1 MLHMIN
7 ESYRGVNTKCVIS
20 SLNFNVFIVKEVEFI
35 VGVFV
40 VIFVCNICV
49 CFSWFSKLFILRSRD
64 IDKPSGSYGTSC
76 TNYRFWKTRIDSDRD
91 QILPKNGT
99 VRSGPRVVVHDQIFL
114 KMIGSN
120 RLETKTF
127 QKSGGQLIGSTW
139 SAKTQPSFLNQS
151 WTVCCNQL
159 FNRIIHILVWRFIIC
174 HFEIGLSTVFYVLMI
189 PQFASWYL

>member
-7 ESYRGVNTKCVIS
+7 ESYRWVITKYVIS
-20 SLNFNVFIVKEVEFI
+20 SLNSNVFIVKEVEFI

-49 CFSWFSKLFILRSRD
+49 CFSWYSKLFIPVSRD
-64 IDKPSGSYGTSC
+64 TDKPSLCSYGPSC
-76 TNYRFWKTRIDSDRD
+76 TNCRYWKNRIDSDRD
-91 QILPKNGT
+91 QKLPKNGT
-99 VRSGPRVVVHDQIFL
+99 VRSLEQDQKNFNFIRNL
-114 KMIGSN
+114 AVS
-120 RLETKTF
+120 
-127 QKSGGQLIGSTW
+127 W
-139 SAKTQPSFLNQS
+139 SAKTQTSFLNQP

-174 HFEIGLSTVFYVLMI
+174 HFEIGHSTVFYVLMT